1 MTVKEKIKQWSENL
15 SLLQGTERL
24 EYLLDLAKQST
35 TMDSAKRI
43 DERLIAG
50 CISQIWVDVM
60 VENDTIKV
68 EYDSDAL
75 ITKGITNVICDCF
88 NNSSVKDCNTVMVDD
103 FKLLGIAE
111 LLTAQRQNGL
121 GNLITTILSRSK
133 QYLLGIICC

>member
-1 MTVKEKIKQWSENL
+1 MTIKEKIKQWSENL

-24 EYLLDLAKQST
+24 EYLLDLAKEST
-35 TMDSAKRI
+35 TMDPDKRI

-50 CISQIWVDVM
+50 CISQIWVDVI
-60 VENDTIKV
+60 VKEGKVKV

-88 NNSSVKDCNTVMVDD
+88 NDSSATECTNTTVDD
-103 FKLLGIAE
+103 FKKLGIAE

-121 GNLITTILSRSK
+121 GNLISTILTRSK
-133 QYLLGIICC
+133 QLTNTQNKV

>member
-1 MTVKEKIKQWSENL
+1 
-15 SLLQGTERL
+15 
-24 EYLLDLAKQST
+24 
-35 TMDSAKRI
+35 MDSAKRI

-88 NNSSVKDCNTVMVDD
+88 NNSSVTDCNTIIVDD

-133 QYLLGIICC
+133 QLTNTQTKV

>member
-103 FKLLGIAE
+103 L
-111 LLTAQRQNGL
+111 N
-121 GNLITTILSRSK
+121 
-133 QYLLGIICC
+133 Y